1 MTETALI
8 TPRRNFLIR
17 ALGFTAGGAALSV
30 PIVTMDS
37 AERRFEHHLKGLGDA
52 MRDLFPTQHIDVRG
66 NCLTRQDAA
75 FYQEVLPDPE
85 DSHRIACVILTA
97 GKYIDWSTRHD

>member
-17 ALGFTAGGAALSV
+17 ALGFTAAGAVLSV
-30 PIVTMDS
+30 PIVTMHS

-52 MRDLFPTQHIDVRG
+52 MRDLFPTEHIDVRG
-66 NCLTRQDAA
+66 NCLRPQDAA
-75 FYQEVLPDPE
+75 LYQETFRTRAPD
-85 DSHRIACVILTA
+85 DSSIACVILTA
-97 GKYIDWSTRHD
+97 GKYIDWSARP